1 LRIFRYN
8 AIMKPSLIDILA
20 CPVCKGK
27 LELKVEEAE
36 GGKEIITGSLR
47 CLMCDISYP
56 IAEGIPN
63 LMPPD
68 KD

>member
-1 LRIFRYN
+1 
-8 AIMKPSLIDILA
+8 MKPSLIDILA

-27 LELKVEEAE
+27 LELKVEEAK

-47 CLMCDISYP
+47 CPKCAVSYP

-68 KD
+68 KS